1 LWPSGVVFSV
11 SVSAKKLRWSKS
23 GRLRAAPSLP
33 SNGAK
38 LVLHVGCGP
47 PHPDSLHPQFRGP
60 EWQEIRLDIDPAVKP
75 DIVAS
80 IVDMSRVESESVDAI
95 WSSHNLEHVY
105 AHEVPLVLRGFF
117 RVLRP
122 GGQALITLPDL
133 RQVAKLIAAGK
144 LEDTAYVSPMGPIA
158 PLDIVY
164 GHRES
169 VRQGNEFMGHRT
181 GFTAKT
187 LTQKLRQ
194 AGFVDIDVKAPRDFS
209 LWASARKPG

>member
-1 LWPSGVVFSV
+1 M
-11 SVSAKKLRWSKS
+11 
-23 GRLRAAPSLP
+23 P

-47 PHPDSLHPQFRGP
+47 ANPDSLHPLFRGP
-60 EWQEIRLDIDPAVKP
+60 EWQEVRLDIDPSVKP

-80 IVDMSRVESESVDAI
+80 IVDMSSVKSESVDAI

-133 RQVAKLIAAGK
+133 RQAARLIAAGK
-144 LEDTAYVSPMGPIA
+144 LEDTAYVSPAGPIA

-164 GHRES
+164 GHRAS
-169 VRQGNEFMGHRT
+169 VQRGNEFMGHRT

-187 LTQKLRQ
+187 LTEKLRQ
-194 AGFVDIDVKAPRDFS
+194 AGFVDVDVKAPPDFA
-209 LWASARKPG
+209 LWASARKPA